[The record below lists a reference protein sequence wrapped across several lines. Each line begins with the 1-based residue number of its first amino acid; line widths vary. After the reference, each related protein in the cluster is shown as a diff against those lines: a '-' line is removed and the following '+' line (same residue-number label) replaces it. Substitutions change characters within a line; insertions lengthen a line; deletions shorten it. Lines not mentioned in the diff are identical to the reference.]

1 VSKAQIDAFFLY
13 CGILRKI
20 TKKHKMKT
28 RKQKC
33 SVKRE
38 LKEIQETN
46 SQKRT
51 HKMFVSKTK
60 RRVMM
65 KLVFASDSFK
75 GTVSSEQTVELLT
88 KAAHEVFGPCET
100 VGVPVA
106 DGGEGTTDAVILAR
120 KGKKVF
126 ATVHGPLMEEV
137 SAYYGKLSEKEAV
150 LEMAQASGLP
160 MVPEELRNPLN
171 TTTYGTGELVMAAL
185 DAGFTDI
192 SIAIGGSATNDGGM
206 GFASALGI
214 RFMDVD
220 GNVLEGK
227 GSELEKVAHIDVSGL
242 SEKAKKAHFTVMCD
256 VTNPLCG
263 KDGATYTFGK
273 QKGGTPEILDRLE
286 KGMSNY
292 RDVIIKEFGVNPDDT
307 PGTGA
312 AGGLGAALKIF
323 LQAEMKSGIET
334 VLDLINF
341 DKLITGAD
349 LIVTGEGRTD
359 WQSCFGKVMQGVGD
373 RAKKYDIPVTA
384 LCGGL
389 GKGYDQIYEHG
400 IDSIMTTVDGP
411 MPLSEALDR
420 AEELYYKGAVRMFR
434 MVNAGIKLHAN

>member
-1 VSKAQIDAFFLY
+1 
-13 CGILRKI
+13 
-20 TKKHKMKT
+20 
-28 RKQKC
+28 
-33 SVKRE
+33 
-38 LKEIQETN
+38 
-46 SQKRT
+46 
-51 HKMFVSKTK
+51 
-60 RRVMM
+60 M

-75 GTVSSEQTVELLT
+75 GTLSSEQTVELLT

-100 VGVPVA
+100 FGVPVA

-120 KGKKVF
+120 KGQKIYEE
-126 ATVHGPLMEEV
+126 VHGPLMETV
-137 SAYYGKLSEKEAV
+137 MAYYGRLSDKEAV

-171 TTTYGTGELVMAAL
+171 TTTYGTGELVKAAL
-185 DAGFTDI
+185 DAGYTDI

-206 GFASALGI
+206 GFASALGV
-214 RFMDVD
+214 RFLDAD

-242 SEKAKKAHFTVMCD
+242 DEKAKKAHFTVMCD
-256 VTNPLCG
+256 VTNRLCG
-263 KDGATYTFGK
+263 KDGATFTFGK
-273 QKGGTPEILDRLE
+273 QKGGTPEILERLE
-286 KGMSNY
+286 KGMCNY
-292 RDVIIKEFGVNPDDT
+292 RDVIIREFGINPDDT

-323 LQAEMKSGIET
+323 LNAEMKSGIET
-334 VLDLINF
+334 VLDLIDF
-341 DKLITGAD
+341 DKILEGVD
-349 LIVTGEGRTD
+349 LVVTGEGRTD

-411 MPLSEALDR
+411 MPLAKALEK
-420 AEELYYKGAVRMFR
+420 AEELYYKGAIRMFR
-434 MVNAGIKLHAN
+434 MVRAGMRLQG